1 MIMHVSGLSIAFM
14 ILSMIIG
21 ILIPV
26 ILAIYFK
33 KKYKASLLA
42 FFTGCLV
49 MLLFAFILEQIAHAV
64 VFTSPIGQ
72 TIQGN
77 FWLYALYGGLM
88 AGLFEE
94 TGRFLA
100 MRKVLKKKLTDP
112 HNALMYGAGHGGFE
126 AAMLL
131 GVGMINNLIYSVFI
145 NTGATEVLMNP
156 LDEATRQ
163 TLQTAFDTLVNTSP
177 FLFLAGPIERFAA
190 VTAQIGL
197 SVLVWFAATKAGNV
211 KWYIA
216 AIILHFLI
224 DAVAVILSSLG
235 VAVALIEV
243 AIWIMALAIAMIAW
257 SVWKR
262 NV

>member
-1 MIMHVSGLSIAFM
+1 MVI
-14 ILSMIIG
+14 SMIIG

-26 ILAIYFK
+26 VLAVYFK

-49 MLLFAFILEQIAHAV
+49 MFLFAFILEQIVHAV
-64 VFTSPIGQ
+64 VFMSPIGQ

-126 AAMLL
+126 ALVLL
-131 GVGMINNLIYSVFI
+131 SVGMINNLIYSVFI
-145 NTGATEVLMNP
+145 NTGATQVLMDP
-156 LDEATRQ
+156 LDEATKQ

-211 KWYIA
+211 KWYPV
-216 AIILHFLI
+216 AIGLHFLI
-224 DAVAVILSSLG
+224 DAVAVILSGLG

-243 AIWIMALAIAMIAW
+243 AIWIMALAIALIAW
-257 SVWKR
+257 CVWKQ
-262 NV
+262 NAQTVQTASEME